1 MAVVRSNPSIE
12 AWLTHSADSWSLISD
27 AEYRVL
33 VDRWRHVFAA
43 SIAGPSA
50 VQGPTAVAEFEAH
63 LPAAVIL
70 FNGVSVPQAAVTGA
84 RHPHAYKAANL
95 RSVASELA
103 HEFDLVL
110 VNDAFSYCCICTHE
124 WQALAH
130 PIFLHAAA

>member
-1 MAVVRSNPSIE
+1 MLTAPTEQQVRVDSIRRATSATE
-12 AWLTHSADSWSLISD
+12 APGATVSCTI
-27 AEYRVL
+27 RT
-33 VDRWRHVFAA
+33 
-43 SIAGPSA
+43 
-50 VQGPTAVAEFEAH
+50 GPTAVAEFEAH
-63 LPAAVIL
+63 LPAAIFL

-84 RHPHAYKAANL
+84 RHPHAYKAAHL

-103 HEFDLVL
+103 HELDLVL